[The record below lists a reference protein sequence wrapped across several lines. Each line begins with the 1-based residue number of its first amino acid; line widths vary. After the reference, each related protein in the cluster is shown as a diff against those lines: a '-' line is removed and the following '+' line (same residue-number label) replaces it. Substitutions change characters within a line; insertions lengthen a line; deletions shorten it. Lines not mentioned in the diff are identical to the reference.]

1 MRADVRFAPRA
12 GVRAYRTLCG
22 HAFRTFSH
30 VCGRAIFFAH
40 IKQIH
45 MKTNTQIAI
54 TTATTTHKKKT
65 NIEIHNAHIP

>member
-12 GVRAYRTLCG
+12 GVWAYRTLCG
-22 HAFRTFSH
+22 HAFRTL
-30 VCGRAIFFAH
+30 CGRAIFFAH